1 MWGPRIKNQPLVVR
15 GIWAVLLL
23 AFGTAIVEAQW
34 SLAFVSA
41 FTFALSLVPVLFQD
55 RFGIRLPMRFLAWI
69 VIFIFA
75 TIFLGE
81 AFDFYERLWWWDV
94 LLHGGSALGF
104 GLVGFLFVFMLFE
117 GDRYAAPSWAIAFV
131 SFCFA
136 LSIGTLWEIFE
147 FAVDR
152 IAGTQMQKSGLMDTM
167 GDLIVDTVGASIGA
181 LSGFLYLKGQQF
193 GGLTAAL
200 QEFIQANRK
209 LFRKRR

>member
-1 MWGPRIKNQPLVVR
+1 M
-15 GIWAVLLL
+15 LLL

-117 GDRYAAPSWAIAFV
+117 GDKYAAPAWAIAFV

>member
-117 GDRYAAPSWAIAFV
+117 GDKYAAPSWAIAFV

-193 GGLTAAL
+193 GGLTAAI

>member
-117 GDRYAAPSWAIAFV
+117 GDKYAAPAWAIAFV

>member
-1 MWGPRIKNQPLVVR
+1 MWDPRIKNQPLVVR

-117 GDRYAAPSWAIAFV
+117 GDKYAAPAWAIAFV